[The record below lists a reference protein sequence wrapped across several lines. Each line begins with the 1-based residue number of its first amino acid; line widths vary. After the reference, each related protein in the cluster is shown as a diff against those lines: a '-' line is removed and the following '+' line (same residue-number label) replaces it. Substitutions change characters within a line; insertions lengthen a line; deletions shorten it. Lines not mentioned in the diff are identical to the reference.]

1 MCAVSWRAVTETLRG
16 AGFDDAAIAAAFGAI
31 VGGESASFA
40 AGVLHAA
47 QEQLDNPALFE
58 VLLLEAQQARELQ
71 PVEKETVDVE
81 SR

>member
-1 MCAVSWRAVTETLRG
+1 MSGWADVTETLRG

-31 VGGESASFA
+31 VAGKSGVEA
-40 AGVLHAA
+40 ARTLERA
-47 QEQLDNPALFE
+47 QSQLDTPALFE
-58 VLLLEAQQARELQ
+58 ALLLEAQQARELQ